1 MTDGGNTLNVA
12 RLGVVDYADAL
23 ALQQAIVAAR
33 LANAIDDTIVL
44 LEHPHV
50 FTLGRGADASFITRH
65 VPGVAVHRVSRGG
78 QVTYHGPGQLVGYP
92 IIKLEGAE
100 RDVLRYLR
108 KIEQAIIDA
117 LAHFEIAAGRRD
129 GMTGVWTSGVWAS
142 GVWMNPRKLA
152 SIGVGIRRW
161 VTLHGFALNVAT
173 DLAWFDAIVP
183 CGIDGCQM
191 TSVAA
196 LGRPDVTLEAIG
208 SAIAERFAALF
219 GHAIVAEM
227 PASQLWSLLDSTTS
241 GCKAQSDSVNPAP
254 RRA

>member
-1 MTDGGNTLNVA
+1 MSDGGNTLNIA

-23 ALQQAIVAAR
+23 ALQQAMVAAR
-33 LANAIDDTIVL
+33 LANAIGDTLVL

-78 QVTYHGPGQLVGYP
+78 QVTYHGPGQLIGYP

-117 LAHFEIAAGRRD
+117 LAHFDIAAGRRD
-129 GMTGVWTSGVWAS
+129 GMTGVWTS

-173 DLAWFDAIVP
+173 DLAWFDTIVP

-191 TSVAA
+191 TSMAA

-208 SAIAERFAALF
+208 SAIAARFAALF
-219 GHAIVAEM
+219 GHAIVAEV
-227 PASQLWSLLDSTTS
+227 PAAQLWSLLDPAAP
-241 GCKAQSDSVNPAP
+241 GCEARSQAASP
-254 RRA
+254 RPRL

>member
-1 MTDGGNTLNVA
+1 MSDGANTLSVA
-12 RLGVVDYADAL
+12 RLGIVDYAEAL
-23 ALQQAIVAAR
+23 ALQQAMVAAR
-33 LANAIDDTIVL
+33 LAGAIGDTIML

-50 FTLGRGADASFITRH
+50 FTLGRGADANFITRH

-78 QVTYHGPGQLVGYP
+78 QVTYHGPGQIVGYP

-117 LAHFEIAAGRRD
+117 LARFDIAAGRRD
-129 GMTGVWTSGVWAS
+129 RMTGVWAS
-142 GVWMNPRKLA
+142 GVVMNPRKLA

-196 LGRPDVTLEAIG
+196 LGRPEITLDAIG
-208 SAIAERFAALF
+208 GAIAQRFAALF
-219 GHAIVAEM
+219 GHTILVEVSAA
-227 PASQLWSLLDSTTS
+227 QLWSLLDPAAS
-241 GCKAQSDSVNPAP
+241 GCEARSQAAFSPAKGGAM
-254 RRA
+254 RS